1 MKVLNIN
8 SEYYLFPASN
18 TNFDDFAIML
28 SEEKDKF
35 IKLRRLNESECVHP
49 YYVLEEIK
57 DVYVRVDS
65 IDEFFEEEIVILTR
79 EEYDKLLKNIQNK
92 LCKKC
97 EERDCC
103 EDYKD
108 KLCLDGKCPE
118 FCEE

>member
-65 IDEFFEEEIVILTR
+65 ID
-79 EEYDKLLKNIQNK
+79 DKLLKNIQNK
-92 LCKKC
+92 LCKRC

>member
-18 TNFDDFAIML
+18 TNFDDFAKSI
-28 SEEKDKF
+28 SCEKEKF
-35 IKLRRLNESECVHP
+35 IKLRRLVENECVHP

-57 DVYVRVDS
+57 EVYVRVDS
-65 IDEFFEEEIVILTR
+65 IDEFYEDEIVILSR
-79 EEYDKLLKNIQNK
+79 EEYDKLLKNIQSK
-92 LCKKC
+92 LCTLC
-97 EERDCC
+97 AENGFC

-108 KLCLDGKCPE
+108 KLCLDGKCAE